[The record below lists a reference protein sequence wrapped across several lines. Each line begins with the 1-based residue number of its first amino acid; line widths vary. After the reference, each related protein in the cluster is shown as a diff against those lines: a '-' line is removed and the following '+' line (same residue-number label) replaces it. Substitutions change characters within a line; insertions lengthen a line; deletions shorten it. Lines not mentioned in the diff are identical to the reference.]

1 MNNDITTY
9 RQDPSM
15 SYKDEEKNQVLSV
28 IEDYNTALNLLDY
41 YDHQCMK
48 SPEGHK
54 ATYVLTYEECRN
66 IIDMHIPGHTRSL
79 SGSILRH
86 KISLKSAILYPFI
99 P

>member
-28 IEDYNTALNLLDY
+28 IEDYNTALNLLNY
-41 YDHQCMK
+41 YDRQCMK

-66 IIDMHIPGHTRSL
+66 IIDMMNFKTGLELLAMRRMTP
-79 SGSILRH
+79 LRE
-86 KISLKSAILYPFI
+86 A
-99 P
+99 